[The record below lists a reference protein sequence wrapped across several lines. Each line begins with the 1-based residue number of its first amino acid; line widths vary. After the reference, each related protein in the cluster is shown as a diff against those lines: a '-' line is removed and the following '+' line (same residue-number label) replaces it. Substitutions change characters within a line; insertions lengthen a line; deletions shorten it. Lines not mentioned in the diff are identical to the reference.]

1 MGKMIGLAREENGF
15 YLLEKARGTCSTKS
29 QLPMFLLSESLSSH
43 NKDLWL
49 CHYRLG
55 HPSFSTL
62 KIMFPS
68 LFQRLGIG
76 LSPDL
81 LRMVVQEK
89 REIKLHQEETELV
102 NLGTDEEI
110 ERSQD

>member
-1 MGKMIGLAREENGF
+1 M
-15 YLLEKARGTCSTKS
+15 
-29 QLPMFLLSESLSSH
+29 LSESLSSH

-76 LSPDL
+76 VFHCDDCEFAKHKCASFPKISFAINKVCQSVASPMDSHWEVVKRI
-81 LRMVVQEK
+81 LRYLKGTMS
-89 REIKLHQEETELV
+89 HGLV
-102 NLGTDEEI
+102 L
-110 ERSQD
+110 

>member
-1 MGKMIGLAREENGF
+1 MIGLAREENGF

-68 LFQRLGIG
+68 LFQGLDIG
-76 LSPDL
+76 VFHCDDCEFAKHTNMLAFLS
-81 LRMVVQEK
+81 V
-89 REIKLHQEETELV
+89 IKEC
-102 NLGTDEEI
+102 
-110 ERSQD
+110 